1 MNWYSLSR
9 QTWHFHTKGMAM
21 FSLWRREFHEKLD
34 VIYKSFYTWMVMTV
48 WFFLPS
54 VSDEDAAK
62 MFPQH
67 VVKETP
73 SGKKYLMITP
83 LPTEKDKP

>member
-1 MNWYSLSR
+1 
-9 QTWHFHTKGMAM
+9 
-21 FSLWRREFHEKLD
+21 
-34 VIYKSFYTWMVMTV
+34 MVMTV